1 MATLDDELRH
11 RNGCDDDVVDEKRE
25 SEERC
30 HQSPRQRVDSL
41 QHEQERG
48 ERPQPRDENDCPAVK
63 KRLRGVGDNECWNEQ
78 ETGNAGDPLKAARSA
93 TQLCDSA
100 RHQDVPRNHR
110 DREGEVNRPEQ
121 PVRAHRAKLDTLA
134 HARKQIRALTSGGT
148 HRDRSILFARMS
160 RRALF
165 NLPNT
170 MSLSRVVLALAF
182 VLVSEPWDRIA
193 LIAVAAFTDFMDG
206 WLVRHEKTESTAGAL
221 LDPIADRI
229 FVFVAISTY
238 LVEGQLT
245 TAQYFIFLT
254 RDLATAAGF
263 IVAKIIPTLRPAVFR
278 ARMLG
283 KIVTVVQLI
292 TLVAI
297 VAMPEVTEALV
308 LIIGLVS
315 AASIVDYTIALW
327 RGRARS
333 SAA

>member
-1 MATLDDELRH
+1 
-11 RNGCDDDVVDEKRE
+11 
-25 SEERC
+25 
-30 HQSPRQRVDSL
+30 
-41 QHEQERG
+41 
-48 ERPQPRDENDCPAVK
+48 
-63 KRLRGVGDNECWNEQ
+63 
-78 ETGNAGDPLKAARSA
+78 
-93 TQLCDSA
+93 
-100 RHQDVPRNHR
+100 
-110 DREGEVNRPEQ
+110 
-121 PVRAHRAKLDTLA
+121 
-134 HARKQIRALTSGGT
+134 
-148 HRDRSILFARMS
+148 MS

-206 WLVRHEKTESTAGAL
+206 WLARHEKTESTTGAL

-238 LVEGQLT
+238 LFEGQLT

-292 TLVAI
+292 ALVAI
-297 VAMPEVTEALV
+297 VVMPELTDV
-308 LIIGLVS
+308 LILTIGIVS

>member
-1 MATLDDELRH
+1 
-11 RNGCDDDVVDEKRE
+11 
-25 SEERC
+25 
-30 HQSPRQRVDSL
+30 
-41 QHEQERG
+41 
-48 ERPQPRDENDCPAVK
+48 
-63 KRLRGVGDNECWNEQ
+63 
-78 ETGNAGDPLKAARSA
+78 
-93 TQLCDSA
+93 
-100 RHQDVPRNHR
+100 
-110 DREGEVNRPEQ
+110 
-121 PVRAHRAKLDTLA
+121 
-134 HARKQIRALTSGGT
+134 
-148 HRDRSILFARMS
+148 MS

-206 WLVRHEKTESTAGAL
+206 WLARHEKTESTTGAL

-283 KIVTVVQLI
+283 KIVTVAQLI

-297 VAMPEVTEALV
+297 VVMPELTDALI
-308 LIIGLVS
+308 LTIGLVS

-333 SAA
+333 SPA